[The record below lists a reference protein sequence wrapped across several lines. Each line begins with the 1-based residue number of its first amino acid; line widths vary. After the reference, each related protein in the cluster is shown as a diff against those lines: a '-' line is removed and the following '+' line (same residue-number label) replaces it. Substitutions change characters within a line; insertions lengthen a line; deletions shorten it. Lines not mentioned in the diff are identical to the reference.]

1 MYWKQAYNGLFRHGI
16 DAWWCDC
23 TEPFEADWTDDP
35 VKPEPEQRQR
45 INVKEASTYIDPE
58 YVCAYSLLHSKGIY
72 EGQRSVSDKR
82 VLNLTRSS
90 YAGQQRYSTFTW
102 SGDISAN
109 WTTLRKQI
117 AEGLSFTSSGCPY
130 WTLDIGGWFFCKEL
144 ETVVWRWTL

>member
-1 MYWKQAYNGLFRHGI
+1 MLLIIRLKKEGREMYWKQAYNGLFRHGI

-72 EGQRSVSDKR
+72 EGQALRIRQTR
-82 VLNLTRSS
+82 V
-90 YAGQQRYSTFTW
+90 
-102 SGDISAN
+102 
-109 WTTLRKQI
+109 K
-117 AEGLSFTSSGCPY
+117 PY
-130 WTLDIGGWFFCKEL
+130 PFFLCRATE
-144 ETVVWRWTL
+144 V